1 MNAQDISQQ
10 KFVLMRTSRR
20 HRQIK
25 TTYSKNI
32 LRHLMMTSYD
42 KRSYQETKHFTA
54 SYDKKTSY
62 DKTRQS
68 FCDLIRFWLC
78 STSLKRQRCLHDVT
92 ECGTIIKNSYLSSFL
107 NLFGASR
114 FQQPSPNLTILVCFL
129 MVSTEPL
136 LFFVYV

>member
-10 KFVLMRTSRR
+10 KVVFMRTSRR
-20 HRQIK
+20 HLQIK
-25 TTYSKNI
+25 ATYSKNI
-32 LRHLMMTSYD
+32 LRHLMMTPYD
-42 KRSYQETKHFTA
+42 KGFYHETKHFAA
-54 SYDKKTSY
+54 SYNKKTSNE
-62 DKTRQS
+62 KTRQP

-78 STSLKRQRCLHDVT
+78 STSLKRQRFLLDVT
-92 ECGTIIKNSYLSSFL
+92 ECGTIIKNPYLLSFL

-129 MVSTEPL
+129 LVGTEPL